1 MKRWLIVWCACG
13 PAAPPP
19 AKPAPPPPATTA
31 TCDSVRDKVAALYRD
46 DAQQHEPKRVD
57 EAVADNTQMVMID
70 CTKRPA
76 KAVPCLQAASSVAQ
90 IEKDC
95 LIALHPDGTEDAP

>member
-1 MKRWLIVWCACG
+1 LFVAACG
-13 PAAPPP
+13 SAAAPPP
-19 AKPAPPPPATTA
+19 SKPAPPPVTA
-31 TCDSVRDKVAALYRD
+31 TCDSMRDKVAALYRD

-70 CTKRPA
+70 CAKRPA

-90 IEKDC
+90 IETQC
-95 LIALHPDGTEDAP
+95 LIPLHPDGTEDAP